1 MSNGKVKQ
9 RAESTRKPVDFIEQ
23 FRSQLEE
30 LDKARRDSERKAAE
44 YFEKLQRL
52 QADMENLQKI
62 TKRQMESVTKN
73 ATEGLILKLLPIMD
87 ALQQAGNIAHSGN
100 SLPPEEIAVGLGML
114 QKQLTEILGAEGLSD
129 VPAVGEPLDPARHE
143 VVSYVER
150 DDLPE
155 NTVVEEVRRGY
166 LLNGRLIR
174 PSLVIVSRRKSD
186 SHEESQN
193 VTE

>member
-1 MSNGKVKQ
+1 MSNSKVKQ
-9 RAESTRKPVDFIEQ
+9 RAESTQKPVDFIEQ

-62 TKRQMESVTKN
+62 TKRQMESVTKH

-87 ALQQAGNIAHSGN
+87 ALQQAGNIAQSGN

-114 QKQLTEILGAEGLSD
+114 QKQLKAILGAEGLKD

-174 PSLVIVSRRKSD
+174 PSLVIVSRHKSD
-186 SHEESQN
+186 SREESQN

>member
-1 MSNGKVKQ
+1 MSNSNVKQ
-9 RAESTRKPVDFIEQ
+9 RAESTQKPVDFIEQ

-62 TKRQMESVTKN
+62 TKRQMESVTKQ
-73 ATEGLILKLLPIMD
+73 ATEKLILKLLPIID
-87 ALQQAGNIAHSGN
+87 ALQQASNIAQSGN
-100 SLPPEEIAVGLGML
+100 SLPPEEIEVGLGML
-114 QKQLTEILGAEGLSD
+114 QKQLVGILRTEGLND
-129 VPAVGEPLDPARHE
+129 VPALGMPLDPELHE

-186 SHEESQN
+186 SPEESQN
-193 VTE
+193 ATE